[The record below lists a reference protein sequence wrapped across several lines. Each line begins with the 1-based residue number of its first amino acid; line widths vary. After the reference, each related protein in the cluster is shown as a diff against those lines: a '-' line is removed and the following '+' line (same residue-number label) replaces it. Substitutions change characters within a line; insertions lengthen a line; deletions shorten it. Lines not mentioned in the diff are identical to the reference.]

1 MNLKNKKLVIMSD
14 QINEFDQVFK
24 DRLSEQA
31 VTPPPAVWENIQATR
46 SFGHVVANRIS
57 TNWRIF
63 GTLLMLLLAGGSSII
78 LFGEEESSETYTD
91 YTIHTFYQDGT
102 QYAVSTNTYE
112 ATNEFKEEN
121 THLVSPTNTYY
132 QGLSQVVTKKEDE
145 NTNHI
150 PDFELLASIESA
162 GFVRPQLSNERL
174 SAYIENLDGWESAR
188 PKSFV
193 RYYNMDPIQA
203 NFVHKDALIQNPQRS
218 IIDYE
223 YVLPHVERKSFK
235 ERSTILLSFTPQSIR
250 KIMRAEYNLSSS
262 FLEQRAKTEQTR
274 LAYTFGAQLH
284 YELKNHKFLET
295 GLNYTQIYE
304 EMSYNGE
311 KRFSNQYNFLEV
323 PFLIGYEDRN
333 SKWGWEVKAGLG
345 IQIHNGYKG
354 YILKRID
361 EFGATDADIQFR
373 MSKDAVRNIIENNHI
388 LHNNQARHEVLN
400 LENKEEN
407 PYKTAGV
414 INMHIASGITYYHSI
429 KTTFVLTPYYRRSI
443 NSITKQEARFT
454 EQISYMGV
462 SFGARVK
469 F

>member
-1 MNLKNKKLVIMSD
+1 MSD

-91 YTIHTFYQDGT
+91 YTIHTFYQGDEQYTASNAYFDTPNRFKVENNRPASVIHSNEQLLSPLTKIKDG
-102 QYAVSTNTYE
+102 
-112 ATNEFKEEN
+112 
-121 THLVSPTNTYY
+121 
-132 QGLSQVVTKKEDE
+132 E
-145 NTNHI
+145 NTNRI

-162 GFVRPQLSNERL
+162 GFVKPQLSNERL

-203 NFVHKDALIQNPQRS
+203 NFVHKDALAQDPKRS

-235 ERSTILLSFTPQSIR
+235 ERSTILFSFTPQSIR

-284 YELKNHKFLET
+284 YELKSHKFFET

-311 KRFSNQYNFLEV
+311 KRFSNQYNFLEI

-345 IQIHNGYKG
+345 VQIHNGYKG

-373 MSKDAVRNIIENNHI
+373 MSKESVRNIIENNHT

-443 NSITKQEARFT
+443 NSITKEEARFT